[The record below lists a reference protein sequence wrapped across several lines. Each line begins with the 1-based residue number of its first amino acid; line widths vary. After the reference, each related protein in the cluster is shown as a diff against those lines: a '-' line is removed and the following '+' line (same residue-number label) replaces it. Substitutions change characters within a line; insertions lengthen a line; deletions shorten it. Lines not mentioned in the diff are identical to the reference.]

1 MCAGVQTGKLEEV
14 AGIPHGQPTR
24 HNPRSQRVKPEC
36 SVPCAPHH
44 LGATCSHS
52 QFTQSVVS
60 QQTSTEPPP
69 PCVAGTVLGAGTVN
83 KPAGI

>member
-1 MCAGVQTGKLEEV
+1 MCGGPDRQA

-24 HNPRSQRVKPEC
+24 HNPRSRRVKPEC

-44 LGATCSHS
+44 LGATRLHS

-60 QQTSTEPPP
+60 QQTLTEPPP

-83 KPAGI
+83 KTAGI